1 MSVPAPRYDNF
12 LCFRYELPKFDRVI
26 VTAGNTEWKLTSQ
39 WGEVV
44 SGTKFLDFTSSFGA
58 ENDRAAP
65 VGDRRAE
72 FLTSFQ
78 TRVSLRTSGF

>member
-1 MSVPAPRYDNF
+1 M
-12 LCFRYELPKFDRVI
+12 
-26 VTAGNTEWKLTSQ
+26 
-39 WGEVV
+39 GEVV
-44 SGTKFLDFTSSFGA
+44 SGTEFLDFTSSFGA

-65 VGDRRAE
+65 VENRRAE